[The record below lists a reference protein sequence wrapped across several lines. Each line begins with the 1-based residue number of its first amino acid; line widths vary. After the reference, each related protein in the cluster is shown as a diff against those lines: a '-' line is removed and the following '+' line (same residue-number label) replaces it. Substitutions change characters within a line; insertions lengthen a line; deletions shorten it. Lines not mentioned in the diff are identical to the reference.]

1 MGLIKKPNE
10 LTVKNGPV
18 GINLRTTWYG
28 KDHTGVKLSP
38 ATTPGL

>member
-10 LTVKNGPV
+10 LTVKNALSALIYG
-18 GINLRTTWYG
+18 TWYG